1 VISIKTKS
9 QRGFIDIN
17 DEFVEGK
24 GDKWKESLGC
34 DSYGPLTY

>member
-9 QRGFIDIN
+9 QRRFIDIN

-34 DSYGPLTY
+34 DSYDPLIF